1 MDHNS
6 GMSFSKEQVREVLK
20 QFVAFC
26 QSEECRATLKK
37 LAPDE
42 DKMNQY
48 IEDNQKIIF
57 AKFGVNPE
65 AGMKDLRKITLLW
78 KEEKEIIQL
87 LMFTATKEELV
98 LQEAL
103 TSTSNLQQTE
113 MQDNLIKVQFQQM
126 QQQMDSLQNDP
137 QQMLKVQMMMQQ
149 QISMMAP
156 EQRQEFAKQLME
168 SLPPQQREQIQKLQ
182 EQQQQQQTQTPKS
195 LESQPSTQPTPI
207 VMHSSQPSN
216 TSASLPDQ
224 MQQQLDLMQQF
235 GQQSSPVYGQPSVVP
250 TQTNTNNSNPFEKR

>member
-1 MDHNS
+1 
-6 GMSFSKEQVREVLK
+6 
-20 QFVAFC
+20 
-26 QSEECRATLKK
+26 
-37 LAPDE
+37 
-42 DKMNQY
+42 MNQY

-57 AKFGVNPE
+57 AKFGINPE
-65 AGMKDLRKITLLW
+65 AGMKDLRKITILW

-182 EQQQQQQTQTPKS
+182 EQQQQQQTQTPKKFGISTINSTNTYCHAFLSTIKYIGFSSRSNATAIRFNATVWATILSS
-195 LESQPSTQPTPI
+195 LWTTFCGAN
-207 VMHSSQPSN
+207 SN
-216 TSASLPDQ
+216 EH
-224 MQQQLDLMQQF
+224 QQF
-235 GQQSSPVYGQPSVVP
+235 
-250 TQTNTNNSNPFEKR
+250 